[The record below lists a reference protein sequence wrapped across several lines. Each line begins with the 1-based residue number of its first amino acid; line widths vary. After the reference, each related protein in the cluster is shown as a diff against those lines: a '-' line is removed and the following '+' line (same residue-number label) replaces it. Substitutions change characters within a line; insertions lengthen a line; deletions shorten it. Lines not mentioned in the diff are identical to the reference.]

1 MAFLAGHAQKIWG
14 YKRCRS
20 FFVTCFF
27 CLPSPSRYHHH
38 TNYIPIFGHHLL
50 THSHILFYYTLSPS
64 SCHLSRLYLRSTL
77 LSVRIITKLFYQT
90 YHIHLGPIHTFPG
103 LDIRPLSSFQ
113 SVKLFFFVMFW
124 RSLTF
129 FQKTTGPEITVASPN
144 IQVSYTSLRPNSDTD
159 DIPPSPDDHVK
170 FCCAAWLL
178 SSALLIPYSGSHFQC
193 IFWYL
198 FNPRCFLRSR
208 EVDLGEFD
216 WRFVYV
222 HLLIPLFLVAQFVI
236 YHPKTETHQAKA
248 LRR

>member
-1 MAFLAGHAQKIWG
+1 MHKKFGVIKGAGLFLWPVFSVFLLRRGIITTRTTYRFLATI
-14 YKRCRS
+14 CLLTLT
-20 FFVTCFF
+20 FFFIILSRHHHVTCPGFTF
-27 CLPSPSRYHHH
+27 VQPCSPSGSLQNSFTEHFISISAQYTHFLVW
-38 TNYIPIFGHHLL
+38 IFG
-50 THSHILFYYTLSPS
+50 P
-64 SCHLSRLYLRSTL
+64 SRLFSRSNY
-77 LSVRIITKLFYQT
+77 F
-90 YHIHLGPIHTFPG
+90 
-103 LDIRPLSSFQ
+103 
-113 SVKLFFFVMFW
+113 FFFVFW

-144 IQVSYTSLRPNSDTD
+144 IQVSHTFLRPNSDTD
-159 DIPPSPDDHVK
+159 DIPPS
-170 FCCAAWLL
+170 
-178 SSALLIPYSGSHFQC
+178 YSGSHFQC